1 MREKGRD
8 VDERALKGPKCE
20 ARAGR
25 SHGGP
30 GACPRLIGGALVVWR
45 V

>member
-8 VDERALKGPKCE
+8 VDERALKGQTCE
-20 ARAGR
+20 AGAGR
-25 SHGGP
+25 SRGGP
-30 GACPRLIGGALVVWR
+30 GACPRLIVGALVVWR